1 MKLRELFDKGNTTFK
16 LTITPTR
23 ITIKLQKD
31 ISIELKLRVLY
42 FFDNIVKEDSMV
54 NCTQSFRGSFKLPK
68 DKSIKWQIQMST
80 NNPNTKHTITF
91 KELDYENTN

>member
-1 MKLRELFDKGNTTFK
+1 MKLRELFDNGNTSFK

-42 FFDNIVKEDSMV
+42 FFENIVKEDSMV
-54 NCTQSFRGSFKLPK
+54 NCVQSYRGSFKLPK
-68 DKSIKWQIQMST
+68 ADFIPWQIQMKT

-91 KELDYENTN
+91 KELEYATK